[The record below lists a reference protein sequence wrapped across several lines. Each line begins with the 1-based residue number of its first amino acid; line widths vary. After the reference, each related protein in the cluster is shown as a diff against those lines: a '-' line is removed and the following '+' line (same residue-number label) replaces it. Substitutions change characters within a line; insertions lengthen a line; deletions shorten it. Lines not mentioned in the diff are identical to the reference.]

1 MKINDTYAVEAF
13 NDRGY
18 MVVQTK
24 YTKKRKDGTPLP
36 EPIERQVPI
45 AYCSTVENALKFLVD
60 YEIIGT
66 GFQDLQEINDKIK
79 ELKQLITD
87 FCRPTLKAEL
97 DVEYADKVKRDGR
110 RSIEQEDEDVPDD
123 DNAINSHSGDNGDK
137 PLPKYMTMTR
147 KRGRKKK

>member
-45 AYCSTVENALKFLVD
+45 VYCSTVENALKFLVD

-79 ELKQLITD
+79 ELKQLIMD
-87 FCRPTLKAEL
+87 LCRPTLKAEL
-97 DVEYADKVKRDGR
+97 DAEYSNAKGDGR
-110 RSIEQEDEDVPDD
+110 RSIEQEDEDVPDE
-123 DNAINSHSGDNGDK
+123 DNATNSHSGDNGDK